1 MSVRPARTGSP
12 AVVVRPAAP
21 ARASSARRPS
31 RLLGGV
37 VGLSALVLLSACA
50 SAPSDDVAATDST
63 HCARMVT
70 NSGGLDDRSFNQ
82 SSWAGLQAAQAE
94 DGIDAKVLVSTSE
107 TDLAPNVE
115 QAVGSGCGFV
125 LTVGYELA
133 AATQEQAAANPDIDF
148 AIVDESVEGENVK
161 PILFDTAQASYLA
174 GYLAAGVSKTGAV
187 ATFGGGNQP
196 PVTLFMDG
204 FSDGVDA
211 YNAAHGTSVEL
222 LGWSKEAQDGSF
234 TGDFEDVNK
243 GKQLAQAL
251 IDQGADVIMPVA
263 GQVGE
268 GAASAALDAGGVSVI
283 WVDNDGYDTL
293 PEEYRPIM
301 LTSVIKDTEQ
311 AVQQIAVSSTDDSF
325 TAEPY
330 VGTLDNGGV
339 DIAPFHD
346 LASSV
351 PAELQAE
358 LDAVRASIVSGELV
372 VESPSAP

>member
-1 MSVRPARTGSP
+1 VLVPSF
-12 AVVVRPAAP
+12 
-21 ARASSARRPS
+21 RPS
-31 RLLGGV
+31 SRSRAPRLLG
-37 VGLSALVLLSACA
+37 ALVAVSSVALLAACSA
-50 SAPSDDVAATDST
+50 APSDSGDDATT
-63 HCARMVT
+63 GEHCARMVT

-82 SSWAGLQAAQAE
+82 SSWAGLQAAQAD
-94 DGIDAKVLVSTSE
+94 DGIEAQVLVSTSE
-107 TDLAPNVE
+107 TDLAPNVD
-115 QAVGSGCGFV
+115 QAVASGCGFV

-148 AIVDESVEGENVK
+148 AIVDETVEGDNVK

-174 GYLAAGVSKTGAV
+174 GYLAAGVSKTGKV

-211 YNAAHGTSVEL
+211 YNTAHGTAVEV

-251 IDQGADVIMPVA
+251 IDQGADVVMPVA

-268 GAASAALDAGGVSVI
+268 GAASAALDADGVSVI

-293 PEEYRPIM
+293 PAEYRPIL
-301 LTSVIKDTEQ
+301 LTSVLKDTEA
-311 AVQQIAVSSTDDSF
+311 AVQQIAVSTTDDSF
-325 TAEPY
+325 TNEPY
-330 VGTLDNGGV
+330 VGTLENGGV

-351 PAELQAE
+351 SAELSAE
-358 LDAVRASIVSGELV
+358 VDALRDQIVAGDV
-372 VESPSAP
+372 TVESPSAP